1 MADKKISA
9 LTAAT
14 TPLAGTEVLPIVQ
27 SGSTVKVSVANLT
40 AGRTVAMAGGSFTD
54 NITQSTAAKGVNFTA
69 NTPAAGMTSQ
79 LLNWYEEGTWT
90 PSIDSQT
97 AGSGRATTVYSAK
110 YTRVGNLVYITC
122 YVAMGTLGSGG
133 SGPWV
138 INGLPFSSAGSAVF
152 SSLAI
157 AFASDL
163 NANVVSLYGYVQ
175 QSSTQIRLTGLAA
188 AGANIDQL
196 DFATYVKANTSL
208 VISGQYLA
216 A

>member
-27 SGSTVKVSVANLT
+27 SGSTVKVSVDNLT
-40 AGRTVAMAGGSFTD
+40 QGKYTPTD
-54 NITQSTAAKGVNFTA
+54 GIKFPATQVPSSDP
-69 NTPAAGMTSQ
+69 NT
-79 LLNWYEEGTWT
+79 LDEYEEGTWT

-97 AGSGRATTVYSAK
+97 AGTSRVTTVYSAK
-110 YTRVGNLVYITC
+110 YTRIGNLVYVTC
-122 YVAMGTLGSGG
+122 YVAMTTLGSGG

-138 INGLPFSSAGSAVF
+138 INGLPFSSAGGAVF
-152 SSLAI
+152 SSLSI

-175 QSSTQIRLTGLAA
+175 QSSTQIRMTGLAA
-188 AGANIDQL
+188 AGVSIDQL
-196 DFATYVKANTSL
+196 DFATYVKAGTSL